1 MLADGAY
8 IDTSALA
15 KRYLNEPGSDEV
27 DQFLREQRRRT
38 ISRLGVLELRCLLA
52 RRRRAGEISADY
64 ERDAFGGLADDI
76 QGAVLLVEPV
86 VDGQVLRG
94 RDLIERLRDH
104 PLRALDALHLAIA
117 GTTGS
122 RIVATADRVM
132 TRAARE
138 LGFEVVTFG

>member
-1 MLADGAY
+1 MLAEGAY

-64 ERDAFGGLADDI
+64 ERDALCGLADDI

-86 VDGQVLRG
+86 VDGQVL

>member
-1 MLADGAY
+1 MLVDSAY

-15 KRYLNEPGSDEV
+15 KRYLNEPGSNDF
-27 DQFLREQRRRT
+27 DQFLREQRRRV

-64 ERDAFGGLADDI
+64 ERDALGDFADDS
-76 QGAVLLVEPV
+76 QRAVLLVEPV
-86 VDGQVLRG
+86 VDGQFHRG
-94 RDLIERLRDH
+94 RDLIDRLPTH

-122 RIVATADRVM
+122 QVVATADQVM
-132 TRAARE
+132 APAASD
-138 LGFEVVTFG
+138 LGFDVVLFG